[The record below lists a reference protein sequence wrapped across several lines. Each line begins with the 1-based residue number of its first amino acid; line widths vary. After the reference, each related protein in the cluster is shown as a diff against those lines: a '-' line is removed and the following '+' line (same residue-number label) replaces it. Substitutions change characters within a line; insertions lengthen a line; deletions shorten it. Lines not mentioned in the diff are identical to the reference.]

1 MDYVNPESKWPKIKE
16 LEYELNS
23 INYNLVE
30 RLPVY
35 DKYIDETYL
44 KKEVYEKALKLQKR
58 IKN

>member
-44 KKEVYEKALKLQKR
+44 KKRRL
-58 IKN
+58 